1 MEDARLQKTELCRS
15 RYKDLSRRAFSEV
28 AAAALF
34 LPQNNSTI
42 FWDVVTRQLALFE
55 GGLELQSRL
64 WQQCDTEKS
73 TAAGFARALHHAP
86 PTYRSLMD
94 PSQLET
100 LSTCAAGLGLD
111 VIRLFAFCI

>member
-64 WQQCDTEKS
+64 WQQCVTLKRAQQQALQEHS
-73 TAAGFARALHHAP
+73 TMLLRRTGRCW
-86 PTYRSLMD
+86 T

-100 LSTCAAGLGLD
+100 LSTCAAGLGLG
-111 VIRLFAFCI
+111 VIRLFAL